1 MEVLRVFIHFLKF
14 SCHLV
19 VKKTGD
25 ALCPPLLLLVREKL
39 EDGELLGDGELAE
52 DEAGG
57 GDGGD
62 RARGRG
68 QHEAARRG
76 EGRGGARRQQ
86 QRLGRG
92 HGDQAHGEGD
102 SDQALQREHCKPPC
116 CLMAAD
122 ARLKSVLEAGEGG
135 AVLGCQA
142 VMASTSKNILT
153 VFQDC

>member
-1 MEVLRVFIHFLKF
+1 M
-14 SCHLV
+14 
-19 VKKTGD
+19 
-25 ALCPPLLLLVREKL
+25 LVREKL

-62 RARGRG
+62 GARGRG

-102 SDQALQREHCKPPC
+102 SDQALQRDTVNSWECEC
-116 CLMAAD
+116 RVARWQLMRAT
-122 ARLKSVLEAGEGG
+122 KSVLEAGEGG
-135 AVLGCQA
+135 AVLAARQSWHQRPKIC
-142 VMASTSKNILT
+142 
-153 VFQDC
+153 